1 MNAPRITLVLLAAM
15 AGVISTACN
24 RSEGTRIVVIP
35 KATAHVFWQ
44 TVHAGASA
52 AGKESGV
59 EIEWLGPAAETDF
72 ARQIEIVDSAIT
84 SRADGIVLAPTEA
97 TSLVGVAERAA
108 REGVPLVVFDSGID
122 TEDYVSFVATNNYE
136 AGAKAARELGALLTG
151 TGTVAMVKNVAGSS
165 STMQREKGFEDTL
178 ATEFPQIE
186 KVAEQYCSSDVAKAL
201 AAAENILTAH
211 PDLDA
216 LFASAEPATVG
227 VGRALRGR
235 NLTGKVKFVGFDF
248 SEAIEEDLRAGVID
262 ALIVQDPFNIGYQA
276 VKAVLAKIAGE
287 TPAKR
292 IDTPATVVTGENV
305 DTPEIDRL
313 VHPDLTRGG

>member
-1 MNAPRITLVLLAAM
+1 MNAPRITLVLLAAL
-15 AGVISTACN
+15 AVVSSTSCN

-44 TVHAGASA
+44 TVHAGARA
-52 AGKESGV
+52 AGRESGV

-72 ARQIEIVDSAIT
+72 ARQIEIVDSAVT

-97 TSLVGVAERAA
+97 TSLVGVVERAA
-108 REGVPLVVFDSGID
+108 REGIPLVVFDSGID
-122 TEDYVSFVATNNYE
+122 TEAYVSFVATNNYE
-136 AGAKAARELGALLTG
+136 AGAKAARTLGALLNG

-165 STMQREKGFEDTL
+165 STMQRESGFEDTL
-178 ATEFPQIE
+178 AAEFPQIA
-186 KVAEQYCSSDVAKAL
+186 KVAEQYCNSDVAKAL

-211 PDLDA
+211 PNLGA
-216 LFASAEPATVG
+216 VFASSEPSTVG
-227 VGRALRGR
+227 TGRALRSR

-248 SEAIEEDLRAGVID
+248 SEPIEDDLRAGVVD

-287 TPAKR
+287 TPVKQ
-292 IDTPATVVTGENV
+292 IDTPATVVTKENV
-305 DTPEIDRL
+305 DSAEIDRL

>member
-1 MNAPRITLVLLAAM
+1 MNAPRITLVLVAALAA
-15 AGVISTACN
+15 VCSTACN

-44 TVHAGASA
+44 TVHAGARA
-52 AGKESGV
+52 AGRESGV

-84 SRADGIVLAPTEA
+84 SRAAGIVLAPTEA
-97 TSLVGVAERAA
+97 TSLVGVVERAA

-136 AGAKAARELGALLTG
+136 AGGKAARTLGALLSG
-151 TGTVAMVKNVAGSS
+151 KGTVAMVKNVAGSN

-178 ATEFPQIE
+178 AAEFPEIQ
-186 KVAEQYCSSDVAKAL
+186 KVAEQYCNSDVAKAL
-201 AAAENILTAH
+201 AAAENMLTAH
-211 PDLDA
+211 PGLNA
-216 LFASAEPATVG
+216 IFASAEPATVG
-227 VGRALRGR
+227 AGRALRSR
-235 NLTGKVKFVGFDF
+235 DLTGKVKFVGFDF
-248 SEAIEEDLRAGVID
+248 SDPIEQDLRAGVSD

-287 TPAKR
+287 TPQKQ
-292 IDTPATVVTGENV
+292 IDTPATVVTKDNI
-305 DTPEIDRL
+305 DTDEIDRL
-313 VHPDLTRGG
+313 VHPDLTAGS

>member
-1 MNAPRITLVLLAAM
+1 MKAPRITLVLLAAL
-15 AGVISTACN
+15 AGVFSTACS

-44 TVHAGASA
+44 TVHAGARA
-52 AGKESGV
+52 AGREGGV
-59 EIEWLGPAAETDF
+59 EIEWMGPAAETDF

-97 TSLVGVAERAA
+97 TSLVGVVERAA
-108 REGVPLVVFDSGID
+108 RESVPLVVFDSGID

-136 AGAKAARELGALLTG
+136 AGGKAARALGALLNG
-151 TGTVAMVKNVAGSS
+151 KGTVAMVKNVAGSS

-178 ATEFPQIE
+178 SAEFPAIQ

-201 AAAENILTAH
+201 AAAENMLTAH

-227 VGRALRGR
+227 AGRALRGR
-235 NLTGKVKFVGFDF
+235 DLTGKVKFVGFDF
-248 SEAIEEDLRAGVID
+248 SDPIEQDLRAGVVD
-262 ALIVQDPFNIGYQA
+262 ALIVQDPYNIGYQA
-276 VKAVLAKIAGE
+276 VKAVLARIAGE
-287 TPAKR
+287 TPQKQ
-292 IDTPATVVTGENV
+292 IDTPATVVTKENI
-305 DTPEIDRL
+305 DSPEIDRL
-313 VHPDLTRGG
+313 VHPDLTRGS

>member
-1 MNAPRITLVLLAAM
+1 MNAPRITLVMLAAL
-15 AGVISTACN
+15 AVVCSTACN

-35 KATAHVFWQ
+35 KATAHAFWQ
-44 TVHAGASA
+44 TVHAGARA
-52 AGKESGV
+52 AGRESGV
-59 EIEWLGPAAETDF
+59 EIEWLGPPAETDF

-97 TSLVGVAERAA
+97 TSLAGVVERAA
-108 REGVPLVVFDSGID
+108 REGVPLVVFDSGVD
-122 TEDYVSFVATNNYE
+122 SEAYVSFVATDNYE
-136 AGAKAARELGALLTG
+136 AGVKAARELGVLLSG
-151 TGTVAMVKNVAGSS
+151 KGTVAMVKNVAGSS

-178 ATEFPQIE
+178 AVEFPEIE

-211 PDLDA
+211 PNLNG
-216 LFASAEPATVG
+216 LFASNEPATVG
-227 VGRALRGR
+227 AGRALRGR
-235 NLTGKVKFVGFDF
+235 ELAGKVKFVGFDF
-248 SEAIEEDLRAGVID
+248 SEPIEDDLRAGVVD

-276 VKAVLAKIAGE
+276 VQAVLAKIAGE

-292 IDTPATVVTGENV
+292 IDTPAAVVTRENV

-313 VHPDLTRGG
+313 VHPDLTRGS

>member
-1 MNAPRITLVLLAAM
+1 MEAPRITLVLLAAL
-15 AGVISTACN
+15 ASVFSTACN

-44 TVHAGASA
+44 TVHAGARA
-52 AGKESGV
+52 AGREDGV

-97 TSLVGVAERAA
+97 TSLVGVVERAA
-108 REGVPLVVFDSGID
+108 RENVPLVVFDSGID
-122 TEDYVSFVATNNYE
+122 SEDYVSFVATDNYE
-136 AGAKAARELGALLTG
+136 AGAKAARALAALLDG
-151 TGTVAMVKNVAGSS
+151 QGTVAMVKNVAGSS
-165 STMQREKGFEDTL
+165 STMEREKGFEDTL
-178 ATEFPQIE
+178 AAEFPGIR

-201 AAAENILTAH
+201 AAAENMLTAH

-216 LFASAEPATVG
+216 VFASAEPATVG
-227 VGRALRGR
+227 AGRALRGR
-235 NLTGKVKFVGFDF
+235 DLAGKVKFVGFDF
-248 SEAIEEDLRAGVID
+248 SVPIEQDLRAGVVD

-287 TPAKR
+287 TPQKQ
-292 IDTPATVVTGENV
+292 IDTPATVVTKENI
-305 DTPEIDRL
+305 DSPEIDRL
-313 VHPDLTRGG
+313 VHPDLTRGS